1 MAIRALGSKEI
12 NAVAGG
18 LTAPAVNTAAIAAPG
33 AAPLSGPMLYA
44 PSFVLHVMQR
54 GGRNFWARSTPAPA
68 PVVAS
73 PII

>member
-18 LTAPAVNTAAIAAPG
+18 LTAP
-33 AAPLSGPMLYA
+33 LSGPMLYA
-44 PSFVLHVMQR
+44 PSFVLHIIQR
-54 GGRNFWARSTPAPA
+54 TGRNPWARSTAASA
-68 PVVAS
+68 PVAAS